1 MLQAEARERARRAVR
16 RLAPAHDPFL
26 SYAEFAALLGCC
38 VATVRRLIQANNLP
52 VTRLS
57 ARRVG
62 VRQSVVEQY
71 LADNEKVV
79 A

>member
-1 MLQAEARERARRAVR
+1 MLQAEARARRAVR

-26 SYAEFAALLGCC
+26 SYAEFAALLGCH
-38 VATVRRLIQANNLP
+38 VATIRRLIKAKNLP

-71 LADNEKVV
+71 LADNEVI
-79 A
+79 